1 MPEVSDHLVKS
12 LIRLVRQST
21 QVPNTSNTSAFTPE
35 ISDMV
40 TPVFVLVGFVIPGWS
55 EGPDPESRDSGFALC
70 APRNDSRLSV
80 LCDGFVGEIENRL
93 GKRKLQHDLAF
104 IVRDFEDRTQQTPL
118 GAFGLQQFPD
128 HGPRNFPC
136 AIGIAQLF
144 AFGIGD

>member
-70 APRNDSRLSV
+70 APRNDCVTSSLRHFFTS
-80 LCDGFVGEIENRL
+80 G
-93 GKRKLQHDLAF
+93 Q
-104 IVRDFEDRTQQTPL
+104 RDNSSDWNASLPGMVASSL
-118 GAFGLQQFPD
+118 
-128 HGPRNFPC
+128 
-136 AIGIAQLF
+136 
-144 AFGIGD
+144 